1 MSNLSGTDKSVILLM
16 TIGEDRA
23 AEVFKHL
30 STREVQALSTAM
42 ANVRQIS
49 NKQLTDVL
57 SEFEQEAEQFAAL
70 NINAN
75 EYLRSVLVKALGEE
89 RASSL
94 LEDILETRDTTSG
107 IETLNFMEPQS
118 AADLIATSTR
128 RLSPPFW
135 STSNAVRP
143 PIFWRCLTNDCVM
156 M

>member
-1 MSNLSGTDKSVILLM
+1 MSNALTGTDKSVILLM

-49 NKQLTDVL
+49 NKQLTEVL
-57 SEFEQEAEQFAAL
+57 AEFEQEAEQFAAL

-94 LEDILETRDTTSG
+94 LCTSAVTPIPAQKASG
-107 IETLNFMEPQS
+107 FFSTL
-118 AADLIATSTR
+118 
-128 RLSPPFW
+128 RLS
-135 STSNAVRP
+135 TVRKRAP
-143 PIFWRCLTNDCVM
+143 KTRITPVRTI
-156 M
+156 